1 MERLS
6 GAFFKNKRGA
16 PRSELLRGAPFF
28 FCGKER
34 ACLCGSSIKIR
45 NYFFTSCVNGAETC
59 VNEDCRGGG
68 YGMMEVRRR
77 NDSRT
82 SVLLSERKDT
92 MKRFTRFA
100 ALLLI
105 GALALALLAGCG
117 TSDIAKKKALLTALQ
132 SAAQSPENEG
142 YTVIE
147 DNVLAAEKTDWIFAQ
162 FKQAGYKAYD
172 EAALEKAYQ
181 SNRKFRETDDSS
193 YAITCDAINDEDQ
206 YGVIL
211 IEMPKNPGKTSVWNK
226 AGDVIFA
233 SMWGYKAYG
242 AKTLTVA
249 VSVIKDAKLTEDQQ
263 EPKDYMLVFAKQPM
277 GEDGGGIGGGDGE
290 EGGGIVL

>member
-1 MERLS
+1 MRI
-6 GAFFKNKRGA
+6 G
-16 PRSELLRGAPFF
+16 
-28 FCGKER
+28 
-34 ACLCGSSIKIR
+34 
-45 NYFFTSCVNGAETC
+45 
-59 VNEDCRGGG
+59 GGG
-68 YGMMEVRRR
+68 YGMMEVRRG

-100 ALLLI
+100 ALLLV

-211 IEMPKNPGKTSVWNK
+211 IEMPKKPGKTSVWNK

-263 EPKDYMLVFAKQPM
+263 EPKDYMLVFAWAKM
-277 GEDGGGIGGGDGE
+277 AAASTAETAA
-290 EGGGIVL
+290 LL

>member
-1 MERLS
+1 
-6 GAFFKNKRGA
+6 
-16 PRSELLRGAPFF
+16 
-28 FCGKER
+28 
-34 ACLCGSSIKIR
+34 
-45 NYFFTSCVNGAETC
+45 
-59 VNEDCRGGG
+59 
-68 YGMMEVRRR
+68 
-77 NDSRT
+77 
-82 SVLLSERKDT
+82 

-181 SNRKFRETDDSS
+181 SNRSS
-193 YAITCDAINDEDQ
+193 
-206 YGVIL
+206 
-211 IEMPKNPGKTSVWNK
+211 GKRTIPAMRSPV
-226 AGDVIFA
+226 
-233 SMWGYKAYG
+233 MR
-242 AKTLTVA
+242 LTMRI
-249 VSVIKDAKLTEDQQ
+249 STE
-263 EPKDYMLVFAKQPM
+263 
-277 GEDGGGIGGGDGE
+277 
-290 EGGGIVL
+290 

>member
-1 MERLS
+1 
-6 GAFFKNKRGA
+6 
-16 PRSELLRGAPFF
+16 
-28 FCGKER
+28 
-34 ACLCGSSIKIR
+34 
-45 NYFFTSCVNGAETC
+45 
-59 VNEDCRGGG
+59 
-68 YGMMEVRRR
+68 
-77 NDSRT
+77 
-82 SVLLSERKDT
+82 

-181 SNRKFRETDDSS
+181 SNRKFRENGRFQL
-193 YAITCDAINDEDQ
+193 CDH
-206 YGVIL
+206 L
-211 IEMPKNPGKTSVWNK
+211 
-226 AGDVIFA
+226 
-233 SMWGYKAYG
+233 
-242 AKTLTVA
+242 
-249 VSVIKDAKLTEDQQ
+249 
-263 EPKDYMLVFAKQPM
+263 
-277 GEDGGGIGGGDGE
+277 
-290 EGGGIVL
+290 

>member
-16 PRSELLRGAPFF
+16 PRRELLRGAAFF
-28 FCGKER
+28 FAAKR

-45 NYFFTSCVNGAETC
+45 NYFFTSCVNGGETC

-68 YGMMEVRRR
+68 GYGMMEVRRG

-290 EGGGIVL
+290 EGGVIVM